1 MQRGVQNIAGGNDRQ
16 SAKPGTS
23 SALALNA
30 TIPYHIVVMSS
41 LQESVA
47 SFFSDA
53 GPLSALPKFEFR
65 PQQQEMAGAVAQAID
80 SRGHLII
87 EAPTGIGKT
96 LAYLL
101 PAVLIA
107 HRDQRKAIVST
118 HTKNLQEQII
128 HKDIPLLSHVLDADI
143 SAVTLKG
150 RKNYLCTTRL
160 QNAFAAPESLFTGDG
175 QDQLQMIHAWSRL
188 TEDGDLEGLGFVP
201 APEVWETVCSTQG
214 LCGSTMCGPDCFFR
228 RAREAARHASVVVMN
243 HALFFSLAALQGTDE
258 RFIFDDDFVIFDEAH
273 TIESVAGAG
282 IGKSISRRQIQ
293 LALHRLY
300 NPKTKKGLLAR
311 QRRNFKSLCAAVEHE
326 TFALFDAARQH
337 ARFLLSPASGRP
349 HQGTHQLRLR
359 TRGFMQN
366 TLAGPLGELQQRV
379 KEHEGRADSVSLQLE
394 LAVVRLSLTD
404 AHMLIEEFIDQPDP
418 LMTYWVEFSDA
429 PRGNIT
435 FCSSPSDISEVLG
448 QQLFRPN
455 TSVVM
460 TSATLSVQGNLEYF
474 TARVGA
480 HGVPSITL
488 DSPFDHRRQ
497 MRIVIA
503 RDIPEPEDPGYRD
516 LLPDWIMRCVDR
528 SGGKALVLFTSA
540 AAMNAVAERI
550 GPALAD
556 RGIRLFVQGR
566 EKERHELLELF
577 KEDISSVLF
586 GLDSFWY
593 GVDVP
598 GESLEHVI
606 ITRLPFAVPGHPLVE
621 ARMEAIAARGG
632 NTFLEF
638 TLPEAILKFRQGA
651 GRLIRSSTDRGL
663 LSVLDS
669 RILHKS
675 YGKAFLASLPR
686 CPVEILHSSGEVQE
700 LVLDEW

>member
-1 MQRGVQNIAGGNDRQ
+1 
-16 SAKPGTS
+16 
-23 SALALNA
+23 
-30 TIPYHIVVMSS
+30 MSS
-41 LQESVA
+41 LQEHVA
-47 SFFSDA
+47 SLFSDA
-53 GPLSALPKFEFR
+53 GPLSALPQFEFR
-65 PQQQEMAGAVAQAID
+65 PQQQEMAGAVAHAIN

-96 LAYLL
+96 LAYLG

-107 HRDQRKAIVST
+107 QRDQRKAIVST
-118 HTKNLQEQII
+118 HTKNLQDQII
-128 HKDIPLLSHVLDADI
+128 HKDIPLLSHLLDTDI
-143 SAVTLKG
+143 NAVTLKG

-160 QNAFAAPESLFTGDG
+160 QNALAAPESLFTGNG
-175 QDQLQMIHAWSRL
+175 RDQLQMIRAWSRL
-188 TEDGDLEGLGFVP
+188 TENGDSEGLGFVP
-201 APEVWETVCSTQG
+201 APEVWEAVCSTQG
-214 LCGSTMCGPDCFFR
+214 LCSFTMCGPDCFFR
-228 RAREAARHASVVVMN
+228 RVREAARRASVVVMN
-243 HALFFSLAALQGTDE
+243 HALFFSLMALQGTEE
-258 RFIFDDDFVIFDEAH
+258 RFIFDNDFVIFDEAH

-282 IGKSISRRQIQ
+282 IGKVVSRRQIQ

-311 QRRNFKSLCAAVEHE
+311 QHRNFKALCASVEQE
-326 TFALFDAARQH
+326 TSALFDAARQH
-337 ARFLLSPASGRP
+337 ASFLMPPGPGHPQQATR
-349 HQGTHQLRLR
+349 QLRLR

-366 TLAGPLGELQQRV
+366 TLAGPLGELQQHI
-379 KEHEGRADSVSLQLE
+379 KEYEGGADNVALQLE
-394 LAVVRLSLTD
+394 LAVVRRSLTE
-404 AHMLIEEFIDQPDP
+404 AQMLIEEFLEQPDP
-418 LMTYWVEFSDA
+418 SMTYWIEFFDA
-429 PRGNIT
+429 PHGNIT

-460 TSATLSVQGNLEYF
+460 TSATLSVQKNLEYF
-474 TARVGA
+474 ATRVGA

-488 DSPFDHRRQ
+488 DSPFDHQRQ

-516 LLPDWIMRCVDR
+516 SLPDWIMRCVNR

-540 AAMNAVAERI
+540 VAMNAVAERT

-566 EKERHELLELF
+566 ERERHELLELF
-577 KEDISSVLF
+577 REDISSVLF

-621 ARMEAIAARGG
+621 AKMEAIAARGG

-651 GRLIRSSTDRGL
+651 GRLIRSGADRGL

-686 CPVEILHSSGEVQE
+686 CPVEILDSSGEVEE
-700 LVLDEW
+700 LVLDDW